1 MAEGEFEDQLKRD
14 VMLQNVFE
22 IVVNDE
28 ERPIN
33 MPWFQ
38 SAIMTTRRA
47 YSNRFDMVCLMSRLA
62 KEVTN
67 VEDAHLDVIIEEID
81 HLITLT
87 EQFENEDGVFKLFK
101 EKLEHEIL
109 EFIKWR
115 TTTRTG
121 RI

>member
-38 SAIMTTRRA
+38 SAMMTTRRA
-47 YSNRFDMVCLMSRLA
+47 CSNRFDMVCLMSRLA

-67 VEDAHLDVIIEEID
+67 VEDAHLDAIIEEID
-81 HLITLT
+81 H
-87 EQFENEDGVFKLFK
+87 F
-101 EKLEHEIL
+101 
-109 EFIKWR
+109 
-115 TTTRTG
+115 G